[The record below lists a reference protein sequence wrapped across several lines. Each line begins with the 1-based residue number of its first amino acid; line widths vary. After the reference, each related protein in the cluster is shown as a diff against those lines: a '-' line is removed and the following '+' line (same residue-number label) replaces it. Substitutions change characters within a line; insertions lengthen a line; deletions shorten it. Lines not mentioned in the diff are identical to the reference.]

1 MEPQIF
7 VPPNDVITPASISW
21 FPPSWLLSVI
31 LLTVFALII
40 WCIITLVKYR
50 HAYAVKRAAI
60 IELSEIQAQAN
71 LSDFQKLVLFN
82 QLPKRLALHYHPQ
95 EQNSITLLHSQ
106 AWSDWLQGKC
116 QSAPNDQT
124 LEALNTLSHALYL
137 PASQF
142 DNLNTH
148 PSAKAVLF
156 WTGKG
161 LPKFNWLTLRLSNK
175 GIG

>member
-7 VPPNDVITPASISW
+7 VPPNDVITPESISW

-31 LLTVFALII
+31 LFTVLALII

-50 HAYAVKRAAI
+50 QVYAVKRAAI

-82 QLPKRLALHYHPQ
+82 QLLKRLALHYYPQ
-95 EQNSITLLHSQ
+95 EQSSIALLHSQ
-106 AWSDWLQGKC
+106 AWSDWLQDKC
-116 QSAPNDQT
+116 QSSPNEQT
-124 LEALNTLSHALYL
+124 REAWDTLSRALYL

-142 DNLNTH
+142 NNLNTH
-148 PSAKAVLF
+148 PSAEAVLF

-161 LPKFNWLTLRLSNK
+161 LPKFNWLTLRLSSK